1 MAEQMRS
8 LDEEAVAGVTLNRTQ
23 QGTPLT
29 IGKQQTPLTI
39 RKQQA
44 PPVAAKL
51 AEESDPSIEREWG
64 TPSAAGVEEEAKQS
78 QLEDILDELM
88 SASPDGQLGGSGA
101 AALEE
106 GSGAQQLT
114 HDGMAELSP
123 LELLES
129 SHGATRT
136 ATTERGSFR
145 PETVTTVTLDS
156 ADSGFLDALGKPEV
170 RQQAAVASTE
180 MSRSSPGSVRPPHV
194 STGLAWQRAPA
205 VSDRSQAR
213 AYHISHRSP
222 QQQVALEAETS
233 GPPPELFQVP
243 HRSPENPNGI
253 RAQLRRWQEVHGHEN
268 RPNMDIELGADEDAD
283 GGDLSNNLTRLP
295 EDNDSAIRNTPAEQE
310 DNEREAMAHFT
321 QASSEEPSSA
331 ERNTRFLQMGDLV
344 EIEYLKSETP
354 NTVAVF
360 VRRIDGLAL
369 AQMYTKQGRWIH
381 VREKIVQYAIPGW
394 VTEDLVK
401 PLLQYLPSEE
411 VLETGLEELMEQA
424 YMKDLSV
431 PREIAAPLVSRM
443 VQFDVEAKDVYRKHA
458 RTLDNA
464 HQLTPAEKL
473 PMPALFAV
481 RQALSNAGFA
491 FSMDRNS
498 HRLTGYLQIR
508 SKEQVRMVENVRNW
522 LREWQDDL
530 AMTATLSAEQ
540 RRRHKPRRGAIHVY
554 DFLDKVRAII
564 RKSRQDREPTI
575 WGNVGPSKVRIP
587 ITPEQDCVRITQEET
602 FNAQDTELVRFME
615 AWSLS
620 MLFNGLPRILA
631 LPPLLLQAT
640 GLYENYDFIPQTGM
654 LMLQEIG
661 TVLPYENRVRFDQHL
676 LLPSSQH
683 SRPLQNLMTSLL
695 EMAKN
700 HDFKDSMEDLRHDW
714 GSMPV
719 FCIDEAGAHEIDD
732 GLSVEP
738 AAIATDGTKE
748 WWVHVHIAN
757 PTAFFERD
765 HPLAK
770 MARHMGESIYMPE
783 RTYMMMP
790 RWSTQRHFSL
800 APGRPCLTFSARLDD
815 KGRMLE
821 HKIQNGRVKRV
832 LRLTP
837 EDVAVAMGKA
847 EEGDGQH
854 PELTLTVGGEVPPER
869 KKRNAAA
876 DLTPEMVEQLKVLNL
891 LGDRRRD
898 VRKAAGGMFF
908 DSHSPSVNVWQSSK
922 MSGLAWDN
930 PYRKGWRH
938 VEGDPV
944 IQMKTRGL
952 INWFAPAPNPVKPLV
967 TEMMLLACEVS
978 AAWCKERAIPA
989 VFRGSIQ
996 RPGRMDPDQ
1005 FFKQVLSPIVAKDP
1019 KGEIPMHIG
1028 MRYLETFGTTALSVS
1043 PFRHKILGMDNY
1055 GKVTSPLRRYGDMIL
1070 HWQIEAALRE
1080 EARTGRSLVTNRSI
1094 EEVDRRFL
1102 PFSANVLNTIIV
1114 GLQPRESMIM
1124 RAKSHADSFWM
1135 TQLLFRAH
1143 EFGETALPF
1152 GKTVRAYVHGNSA
1165 AIRSDWGLGCILM
1178 ELNIMATMLPPTGG
1192 QGLSAGTK
1200 ADGLWGRYGAR
1211 AEDFAEIARISH
1223 EHSQRNPY
1231 AQFRQPYTLQDILKS
1246 PMIHAPLTKLQCSP
1260 TSDGAGA
1267 AVIVSQRFLDA
1278 RPQLRGQAIL
1288 IAGQTLMTD
1297 SPALYSRSAMDLVGF
1312 DMTKRAVAAAYKEAG
1327 VGPSDIAVCELHDCF
1342 SANELILLEG
1352 LGFSEPGKAHEM
1364 VRRGDIT
1371 FGGKGPII
1379 NPSGG
1384 LISKGHPLGAT
1395 GLAQCAEL
1403 CWQLRGWAN
1412 NRLVEGKVALQHN
1425 LGLGGAVVVN
1435 IYKRADGEDNRR
1447 LSDEEVVAASA
1458 FAYNPAVEA
1467 RHPTAEEADRV
1478 RSRVARCEYA
1488 MGDTQEK
1495 ILARL

>member
-1 MAEQMRS
+1 MLQSSHKLTRAHPRPPICPSCRLQAQRRARHASVQHAEHATGPHALAEGLPRRSGAARARPREVKREQGKDKQEAGWDGAMVTDLAGKTLFRQVAASAASGMSPPWRNLRERMKKAANPSLAAAVEAEKARGMKVAAVELDEQPQAGTLRQPVRKHWVRAAAGIPSIRRQWETPFAAKMTGESEQSHDRDAVAGGPLIRRQAGIPRSTRGKWQASRGAKMAEQMRS
-8 LDEEAVAGVTLNRTQ
+8 LDEEAVAGVTLIRTQ

-29 IGKQQTPLTI
+29 IRKQETPLTN
-39 RKQQA
+39 RKQQ
-44 PPVAAKL
+44 PPPFAAKL
-51 AEESDPSIEREWG
+51 AEEFDPSRRREWG
-64 TPSAAGVEEEAKQS
+64 TPLAAKSEEEAKQS
-78 QLEDILDELM
+78 QLEDILDELI
-88 SASPDGQLGGSGA
+88 SASPDGQLGGSGSA
-101 AALEE
+101 TLEE

-123 LELLES
+123 LELIES
-129 SHGATRT
+129 SHGATLT
-136 ATTERGSFR
+136 AIRERRSSR

-156 ADSGFLDALGKPEV
+156 ADSGFLDALGKSEV
-170 RQQAAVASTE
+170 RQQAAGASME
-180 MSRSSPGSVRPPHV
+180 ISRSSPGSVRPPHM

-268 RPNMDIELGADEDAD
+268 RPNMDIELGADEDTD
-283 GGDLSNNLTRLP
+283 GGNLSNNLTRLP
-295 EDNDSAIRNTPAEQE
+295 ENNESAIRNTPAEQE
-310 DNEREAMAHFT
+310 DDEREAMAHFT

-394 VTEDLVK
+394 VTEDMVK

-411 VLETGLEELMEQA
+411 VVETGMEELMEQA

-464 HQLTPAEKL
+464 HQLLAHDTDLRYGSLVSAATTLLRTPAEKL

-738 AAIATDGTKE
+738 AAVATDGTKE

-815 KGRMLE
+815 KGRMME
-821 HKIQNGRVKRV
+821 HKIQNGRVKQV

-847 EEGDGQH
+847 EERDGQH

-869 KKRNAAA
+869 KKKNAAA

-898 VRKAAGGMFF
+898 IRKAAGGMFF
-908 DSHSPSVNVWQSSK
+908 DSHQPSVNVWQSSK

-967 TEMMLLACEVS
+967 TEMMLLACEIS
-978 AAWCKERAIPA
+978 AAWCKERAILA

-1055 GKVTSPLRRYGDMIL
+1055 GKATSPLRRYGDMIL

-1080 EARTGRSLVTNRSI
+1080 EARTGRSLVTNKSI

-1135 TQLLFRAH
+1135 MQLLFRAH

-1200 ADGLWGRYGAR
+1200 ADGLWGRLGDVW
-1211 AEDFAEIARISH
+1211 EWIQGPEGF
-1223 EHSQRNPY
+1223 
-1231 AQFRQPYTLQDILKS
+1231 
-1246 PMIHAPLTKLQCSP
+1246 
-1260 TSDGAGA
+1260 
-1267 AVIVSQRFLDA
+1267 A
-1278 RPQLRGQAIL
+1278 RP
-1288 IAGQTLMTD
+1288 T
-1297 SPALYSRSAMDLVGF
+1297 
-1312 DMTKRAVAAAYKEAG
+1312 
-1327 VGPSDIAVCELHDCF
+1327 H
-1342 SANELILLEG
+1342 
-1352 LGFSEPGKAHEM
+1352 
-1364 VRRGDIT
+1364 
-1371 FGGKGPII
+1371 
-1379 NPSGG
+1379 
-1384 LISKGHPLGAT
+1384 
-1395 GLAQCAEL
+1395 
-1403 CWQLRGWAN
+1403 
-1412 NRLVEGKVALQHN
+1412 
-1425 LGLGGAVVVN
+1425 
-1435 IYKRADGEDNRR
+1435 
-1447 LSDEEVVAASA
+1447 
-1458 FAYNPAVEA
+1458 
-1467 RHPTAEEADRV
+1467 
-1478 RSRVARCEYA
+1478 
-1488 MGDTQEK
+1488 
-1495 ILARL
+1495 